1 MVGKHGASTSQMLGP
16 ELTELP
22 AGLIPPYHGGLLSN
36 YSKGAI
42 IAETNLLR
50 KNRSNQALNMP
61 ASNLSEHGKQQ
72 YNFAF
77 VT

>member
-1 MVGKHGASTSQMLGP
+1 MVRKHGAFTSQMLGP

-36 YSKGAI
+36 YSKGVI
-42 IAETNLLR
+42 IVETDLLR
-50 KNRSNQALNMP
+50 NRSNQSLNMP